1 MQKYEIKLEAISSII
16 LSPRMQ
22 GALYSEIDYKS
33 NQDYKI
39 IYPFY
44 SFDYRYDQPHKE
56 YGKANTYYIP
66 ASSLKGAFLL
76 DKTVEIFEHSK
87 SKLGINIQVES
98 SENEGKKTNFG
109 KYFSFKDI
117 KVQPDQITLDHLSKY
132 QYLYQEEEGTKE
144 PTLGPFFPKVGVE
157 RLKSGSILNG
167 ELIVKEIEVDWK
179 KTCQNLNLIA
189 NIKIQNNIDKINYIK
204 EIYEKKS
211 KEAVVKKLERN
222 YMDGL
227 KKLLSVMVKLEKMK
241 EEIERFNKNEMPQ
254 ALIFLGGFK
263 GLAHSLSHKIS
274 QDMLDGTSFFID
286 KERDFL
292 HGLAMIELKN
302 S

>member
-1 MQKYEIKLEAISSII
+1 MQKYEIKLKAISSII

-44 SFDYRYDQPHKE
+44 SSDHRHDQPHKE
-56 YGKANTYYIP
+56 YDKANTYYIP

-76 DKTVEIFEHSK
+76 DKTVKVVEH
-87 SKLGINIQVES
+87 IQVEGL
-98 SENEGKKTNFG
+98 ENEGKKNNLG

-189 NIKIQNNIDKINYIK
+189 NIKIQNNIDKISYIK

-227 KKLLSVMVKLEKMK
+227 KELLSVRINLEKMK
-241 EEIERFNKNEMPQ
+241 EEIERFNRNEMPQ

-274 QDMLDGTSFFID
+274 QDMLDRTSFFID
-286 KERDFL
+286 EESDSL
-292 HGLAMIELKN
+292 HGLVKIEIKQ